1 MDKRAILIQS
11 RIRQII
17 EESGCS
23 QVEIAAMTESSQSQI
38 NKWMRGT
45 SLPGAL
51 KLALLCS
58 SLGVN
63 PAWLLGLSERRE
75 L

>member
-17 EESGCS
+17 EESGCN
-23 QVEIAAMTESSQSQI
+23 QGEISAMTESSQSQV

-45 SLPGAL
+45 SLPGVL